1 MGAGSGSGTGD
12 GTGSGIGSGTS
23 GCGGC
28 GSGSD
33 AIFLRSN
40 VGIGMHASCLTGPH
54 APTSHSRAGADGRYP
69 HTVTSAPRFRFAP
82 SPTGYLH
89 VGNARAALFNW
100 LEARRVGGEMLLRVE
115 DTDRERSSSE
125 LVENILASLRWL
137 GLDWDGEIVFQ
148 ADNLDVHREAALSL
162 LAQGQ
167 AYWCDCTSEQVQA
180 RAKERGG
187 PPGYDGF
194 CRDRGLPQ
202 SDATALRFRA
212 PDEGTTSFTDLIRGE
227 VSFENKAIEDFVL
240 LRSTG
245 MPMFLLSNA
254 FDDASMGITH
264 VVRGEDHVPG
274 TPKYLLL
281 RDALGLGRPEV
292 FAHLPMLVNEGRQKL
307 SKRKDAVSVADFAA
321 AGYLPE
327 ALVNYLALIGWSP
340 GENVELLPID
350 ELARRFNVEDVGHSA
365 GVFDPEKLAWM
376 NRHYMKAASLSRLA
390 SECAR
395 YFVRSGFIHQRTPEA
410 MEYLASL
417 LSMAVGSVDRLEE
430 VPDRVHFVFAYDAN
444 AALDR
449 PEIAGVLHEAGA
461 RQVIDALASEITG
474 LLLDRESFRT
484 TANRVK
490 ERTGQK
496 GKALF
501 HPIRAALTGEAG
513 GPELDLAVPAIDR
526 GAALPPQARVARIVS
541 TRERAQAFARAVA
554 DRSQ

>member
-1 MGAGSGSGTGD
+1 MR
-12 GTGSGIGSGTS
+12 
-23 GCGGC
+23 
-28 GSGSD
+28 
-33 AIFLRSN
+33 L
-40 VGIGMHASCLTGPH
+40 
-54 APTSHSRAGADGRYP
+54 
-69 HTVTSAPRFRFAP
+69 RFAP
-82 SPTGYLH
+82 SPTGQLH
-89 VGNARAALFNW
+89 VGNARTALFNW
-100 LEARRVGGEMLLRVE
+100 LLAHGKDGTFILRIE
-115 DTDRERSSSE
+115 DTDVERSTRESE
-125 LVENILASLRWL
+125 VSILEDLRWL
-137 GLDWDGEIVFQ
+137 GLDWDEGPYV
-148 ADNLDVHREAALSL
+148 
-162 LAQGQ
+162 
-167 AYWCDCTSEQVQA
+167 
-180 RAKERGG
+180 GG
-187 PPGYDGF
+187 PHGPYRQSERLHLYASYANELIAGDHAYYCF
-194 CRDRGLPQ
+194 CSPQ
-202 SDATALRFRA
+202 QLDAERREMLASGRPPKYSGTCRAMPKEESARRIEAGERPVIRFRV
-212 PDEGTTSFTDLIRGE
+212 PEGVDVT
-227 VSFENKAIEDFVL
+227 
-240 LRSTG
+240 
-245 MPMFLLSNA
+245 
-254 FDDASMGITH
+254 FDDLVRGDVTFSSEVIGDPVIVRSDGRPAYNFAVVVDDALMEITH
-264 VVRGEDHVPG
+264 VIRGEDHISN
-274 TPKYLLL
+274 TPRQILIYQ
-281 RDALGLGRPEV
+281 ALGFAPPS
-292 FAHLPMLVNEGRQKL
+292 FAHLSLVMGPDHTPL
-307 SKRKDAVSVADFAA
+307 SKRHGATSVAEFRER
-321 AGYLPE
+321 GYLPE